1 MHKSDLVYIEHIL
14 DCIKKIKKFKTLL
27 SDKKQ
32 GAPTLLKL
40 LDFIH
45 FINSSRLGVPLLFSY
60 ASLLFGR

>member
-32 GAPTLLKL
+32 GAPTK
-40 LDFIH
+40 FIYYLVTPACL
-45 FINSSRLGVPLLFSY
+45 NGLST
-60 ASLLFGR
+60 AGR